1 MLCGA
6 GLEIYV
12 ELGSSCF
19 PFVIQIIQWGV
30 EDQGVELNFRKEMKH
45 QNTLKYH

>member
-1 MLCGA
+1 MLYGV

-30 EDQGVELNFRKEMKH
+30 EDQRVERNFRKEMKH
-45 QNTLKYH
+45 QNALKYH